1 MKTLKFPRVSR
12 KSIKQSTRL
21 IKDEEQETS
30 VRLIKHFLKD
40 RRNTGKQKSERGLA
54 EANVHAE
61 VLLVKHCSLEL
72 ADRLAMD
79 CFSKE
84 NREALK

>member
-12 KSIKQSTRL
+12 KSIKQLQSTRL

-40 RRNTGKQKSERGLA
+40 RRKTGKQKSERGLA
-54 EANVHAE
+54 EANV
-61 VLLVKHCSLEL
+61 
-72 ADRLAMD
+72 
-79 CFSKE
+79 
-84 NREALK
+84 LKCYWLNTAA